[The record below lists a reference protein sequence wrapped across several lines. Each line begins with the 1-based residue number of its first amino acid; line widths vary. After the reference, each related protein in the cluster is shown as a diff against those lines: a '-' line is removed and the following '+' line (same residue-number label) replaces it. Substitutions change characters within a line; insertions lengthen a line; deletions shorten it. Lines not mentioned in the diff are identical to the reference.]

1 MSGNEAMSSSASST
15 EEAPKCPICLEGES
29 EGIMQ
34 ILRCGH
40 SLHKECLQQLLD
52 VRLRCPECRAI
63 VDSAKITKEVEVE
76 ELEAAMTPT
85 NTYLGI
91 KDRDTA
97 WYCAKAIGDKAE
109 GKEGVYF
116 PGKTI
121 DQLLFI
127 SMKMHKE
134 DLSLCAQVLRAFRAL
149 LENSVTDD
157 PDFMLEPLCD
167 AESDTYGED
176 PVGFMIALF
185 EYHMNAAHAPLQSE
199 TVCLSLCYILGNIAE
214 GPEGNDILRTA
225 NSARIAAGKRSLVSL
240 LLACDDQHHED
251 SKTCANIW
259 YFCEQLFRHE
269 DNRDM
274 LVEFVE
280 HQGVERLFRDLAEH
294 QADKH
299 LCENVCYAFHSLLA
313 SSMRVSDVGFM
324 SHVISLTNV
333 PLLLSVLEG
342 HQESEGVVNAICHI
356 LQIFPSDI
364 TSLINVPLLLSL
376 LERHQKSEGIVYAI
390 CGILQILPLDAL
402 EIGGR
407 GLVELFVRLLQY
419 HKGENEV
426 YKNILLAF
434 QRIVMP
440 NPIMIG
446 YLCELFTSDAFW
458 EHEKSLGERYRLF
471 KLNSFFVFLGG
482 FARIFK
488 DGDEPLCHACI
499 PALIR
504 IDLERMRLYPHS
516 AQLNFSATSSFVIA
530 YERFKNTP
538 GHEAD
543 WAMFRAGFLHLP
555 SEVATGAAAMN
566 RKSRKTYRK
575 NRKACRK
582 ASRKTR

>member
-1 MSGNEAMSSSASST
+1 MSSSAASSAAA
-15 EEAPKCPICLEGES
+15 EEEPKCPICLEGES

-63 VDSAKITKEVEVE
+63 IDSAKITKEVEVE
-76 ELEAAMTPT
+76 ELEAAMTPSQT
-85 NTYLGI
+85 HLGI
-91 KDRDTA
+91 KDRTTA

-109 GKEGVYF
+109 GNAGVYF

-167 AESDTYGED
+167 AETDTYGKN
-176 PVGFMIALF
+176 PVGFMVALF
-185 EYHMNAAHAPLQSE
+185 EHHMDPATHTVPAPA
-199 TVCLSLCYILGNIAE
+199 LSAQLCEHLCYILGNIAGE
-214 GPEGNDILRTA
+214 QEGNAILRA
-225 NSARIAAGKRSLVSL
+225 VNDARIAVGKRSLVHL
-240 LLACDDQHHED
+240 LLACDDLHHED

-259 YFCEQLFRHE
+259 YFCDQLFRHE
-269 DNRDM
+269 ENRDM
-274 LVEFVE
+274 LVECVE
-280 HQGVERLFRDLAEH
+280 RHGVERLFRDLTEH
-294 QADKH
+294 QAEERP
-299 LCENVCYAFHSLLA
+299 CENICHAFHSLLA
-313 SSMRVSDVGFM
+313 SSMRVEDVGFA
-324 SHVISLTNV
+324 SHIISLTNV

-342 HQESEGVVNAICHI
+342 HRESEGLVNVICHI
-356 LQIFPSDI
+356 LQI
-364 TSLINVPLLLSL
+364 
-376 LERHQKSEGIVYAI
+376 
-390 CGILQILPLDAL
+390 LPPDEL

-407 GLVELFVRLLQY
+407 RLVALFVQIIQY
-419 HKGENEV
+419 FRNIV
-426 YKNILLAF
+426 FKNILLAF
-434 QRIVMP
+434 QRIVMS
-440 NPIMIG
+440 NPVMIG
-446 YLCELFTSDAFW
+446 YLCELFTSDPFW
-458 EHEKSLGERYRLF
+458 EPEKPLGERYRLF
-471 KLNSFFVFLGG
+471 ELNYFFVTFLGG

-516 AQLNFSATSSFVIA
+516 VQLNFSATSYFIIA
-530 YERFKNTP
+530 YDRFKNTP

-543 WAMFRAGFLHLP
+543 WAMFRTGFLHLP
-555 SEVATGAAAMN
+555 PELAAASAASAASAAGAIALN
-566 RKSRKTYRK
+566 RKSRKTYRNNRKAYRKTYRK
-575 NRKACRK
+575 NRKASRK
-582 ASRKTR
+582 TSRKTR

>member
-1 MSGNEAMSSSASST
+1 MSGNEAMSSSA

-34 ILRCGH
+34 TLRCGH

-63 VDSAKITKEVEVE
+63 IDSAKITKEVEVE

-85 NTYLGI
+85 STYLGI

-134 DLSLCAQVLRAFRAL
+134 DLSLCAQALRAFRAL

-199 TVCLSLCYILGNIAE
+199 MVCSSLCYILGNIAR
-214 GPEGNDILRTA
+214 EGNAILRTV
-225 NSARIAAGKRSLVSL
+225 NSARMAAGERSLVSL
-240 LLACDDQHHED
+240 ILACDDIHHED
-251 SKTCANIW
+251 SKTCTNIW
-259 YFCEQLFRHE
+259 YFCDQLFQHE
-269 DNRDM
+269 ENRDM

-280 HQGVERLFRDLAEH
+280 HQGVERLFRDLTEYQAEEGP
-294 QADKH
+294 
-299 LCENVCYAFHSLLA
+299 CESISRAFLSLLK
-313 SSMRVSDVGFM
+313 SSMRVGDVGFM
-324 SHVISLTNV
+324 SHIMSLTNV
-333 PLLLSVLEG
+333 PLLLSILEG
-342 HQESEGVVNAICHI
+342 FRKSKRVVDVICDI
-356 LQIFPSDI
+356 LQ
-364 TSLINVPLLLSL
+364 V
-376 LERHQKSEGIVYAI
+376 
-390 CGILQILPLDAL
+390 LPLDEL

-407 GLVELFVRLLQY
+407 GLVALFVQLL
-419 HKGENEV
+419 HDNKEEKEV
-426 YKNILLAF
+426 FKKILLAF
-434 QRIVMP
+434 QRIVIP
-440 NPIMIG
+440 NPVMIG
-446 YLCELFTSDAFW
+446 YLCELFSSDAFW
-458 EHEKSLGERYRLF
+458 KHEKSLGERRRLF
-471 KLNSFFVFLGG
+471 ELNYFFVTFLGG

-488 DGDEPLCHACI
+488 DGAEPLCHACI

-504 IDLERMRLYPHS
+504 IDSERMRLYPHS
-516 AQLNFSATSSFVIA
+516 AQLNFSATSPFIIA
-530 YERFKNTP
+530 YDRFKNTP

-555 SEVATGAAAMN
+555 PEVATSAVAMN
-566 RKSRKTYRK
+566 RKSRRTYRK
-575 NRKACRK
+575 KRKASRKASRKACRK
-582 ASRKTR
+582 IR